1 MRTKIYTEPTDL
13 PNIDHLLERSDVST
27 DSVPHMRIGGDMM
40 NRYLLTLILSALAGG
55 VGLLL
60 LHVLWPLIRLLP
72 VVGQYAVTGVGGI
85 ALAIYLADRAREV
98 FPPPFESGSEGRAE
112 APLRVGHE
120 SVGPTRGGVR

>member
-1 MRTKIYTEPTDL
+1 
-13 PNIDHLLERSDVST
+13 
-27 DSVPHMRIGGDMM
+27 MM
-40 NRYLLTLILSALAGG
+40 NRYLLILILSVLAGG

-98 FPPPFESGSEGRAE
+98 FPPPPAFESGSEGRPHPISA
-112 APLRVGHE
+112 
-120 SVGPTRGGVR
+120 SRGQ

>member
-72 VVGQYAVTGVGGI
+72 VVGQYAVTSVGGI

-98 FPPPFESGSEGRAE
+98 FPPAPTFEPGSEGR
-112 APLRVGHE
+112 PH
-120 SVGPTRGGVR
+120 PTFAGRE